1 MAWRDLPSL
10 ISHLSE
16 VAGLLR
22 EQIALTREL
31 IRVQTGQP
39 ARTLASSSTRRSSG
53 QRQPLRTA
61 KDTFVMTPDRYR
73 EQAIE
78 AEKASRRGPSEPMP
92 PAGQPTSEQPL
103 PDQPATTA
111 PPPPSS
117 NPV

>member
-10 ISHLSE
+10 ISRLSE
-16 VAGLLR
+16 VAGLLREQIALTR

-39 ARTLASSSTRRSSG
+39 ARTVASSSTQRPSG
-53 QRQPLRTA
+53 QRQPPRTA

-73 EQAIE
+73 EQAID
-78 AEKASRRGPSEPMP
+78 AEKASRRGPGEPMP
-92 PAGQPTSEQPL
+92 PAEMPMP
-103 PDQPATTA
+103 PA

-117 NPV
+117 NPD